1 MSLAPIADIVPGRI
15 VRSEPISAGV
25 GGEVHRVWLEDGSTV
40 IAKLGRGPD
49 LRIEA
54 RMIDLLTPWLPM
66 PGVLASRA
74 DALVMEDVAHD
85 GGLTPGAER
94 DAARLLAGLHAV
106 ESPDG
111 RYGLG
116 EDNLIGPLPQRNAP
130 ADGWVEFWH
139 RRRIAPMVERGARSG
154 RLHPSLRRRVEALA
168 HRLGELVPERP
179 RPSLIHGD
187 IWSGNVLCR
196 AGRIAAFIDPS
207 PYHADREV
215 ELAFITLFSTF
226 SAGFFAAYAERS
238 AIDAGFV
245 QTRRLVYIVY
255 PLLVHIELFGGGY
268 SEQLS
273 GALRELGF

>member
-1 MSLAPIADIVPGRI
+1 MSLAPLADIVPGRI
-15 VRSEPISAGV
+15 LRSEPVSAGV
-25 GGEVHRVWLEDGSTV
+25 GGEVHRAWLEDGSTV

-54 RMIDLLTPWLPM
+54 RMIDLLAPWLPM
-66 PGVLASRA
+66 PRVFARRA
-74 DALVMEDVAHD
+74 EALVMEDVPHD

-94 DAARLLAGLHAV
+94 EAAMLLSRLHAV

-130 ADGWVEFWH
+130 ADGWAEFWH
-139 RRRIAPMVERGARSG
+139 RRRLAPMVERGARSG
-154 RLHPSLRRRVEALA
+154 RLDPSLRRRVEALA
-168 HRLGELVPERP
+168 QRLGELIPERP

-196 AGRIAAFIDPS
+196 SGRIAAFIDPS

-215 ELAFITLFSTF
+215 ELAFIMLFSTF
-226 SAGFFAAYAERS
+226 SAGFFAAYAERLP
-238 AIDAGFV
+238 IDAGFF
-245 QTRRLVYIVY
+245 QTRRLVYNVY
-255 PLLVHIELFGGGY
+255 PLLVHVELFGDGY

-273 GALRELGF
+273 GLLRQLGF